1 MGHTSFW
8 NKVRSPASLKLSM
21 ETRTGPVRSK
31 YSGTGTW
38 LGSNTQR
45 RFGYGPLPF
54 LNVWL
59 ADPTRD
65 SVVVT
70 RQQTDRDTVE
80 APKTTCHLVRSLGW
94 IFARLF
100 FWKKTKT
107 KFYTIFFSETKGE
120 HSFASRFKSK
130 LLKSVFAW
138 LKSNIIYF
146 NFQKSHGRAF
156 SL

>member
-80 APKTTCHLVRSLGW
+80 GSKDNLPLGQ
-94 IFARLF
+94 IIGLNFCAS
-100 FWKKTKT
+100 
-107 KFYTIFFSETKGE
+107 IFFGKKLKLNSIPSSSLKQKGNTV
-120 HSFASRFKSK
+120 S
-130 LLKSVFAW
+130 LPV
-138 LKSNIIYF
+138 SNQNY
-146 NFQKSHGRAF
+146 
-156 SL
+156 

>member
-8 NKVRSPASLKLSM
+8 NKVRSPARLKLSM

-80 APKTTCHLVRSLGW
+80 GSKDNLPLGQIIGLNFCAS
-94 IFARLF
+94 IFLE
-100 FWKKTKT
+100 K
-107 KFYTIFFSETKGE
+107 
-120 HSFASRFKSK
+120 
-130 LLKSVFAW
+130 
-138 LKSNIIYF
+138 N
-146 NFQKSHGRAF
+146 
-156 SL
+156 